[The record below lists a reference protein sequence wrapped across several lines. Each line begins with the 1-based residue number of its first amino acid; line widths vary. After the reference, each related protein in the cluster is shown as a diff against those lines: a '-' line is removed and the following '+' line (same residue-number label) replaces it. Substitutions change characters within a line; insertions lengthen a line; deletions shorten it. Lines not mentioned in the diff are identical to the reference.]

1 MDINQSFAGDWL
13 KAESFEAE
21 MCLTIKHVSKEKVGE
36 DEKPVVSF
44 LETTQ
49 GLVLNKTNASA
60 IVMLYGRETNNW
72 TGKQLILYP
81 TFVDYAGKQVRAIRV
96 RAPGN
101 SSPAPA
107 RPASSPPPPPRRQ
120 AAPASPP
127 PPPELKFWL
136 DLTDG
141 EEATLQPLA
150 EIRRLVA
157 GLEMDKCYWCPEGKE
172 EWHPVDATFLAGGDP
187 FPG

>member
-120 AAPASPP
+120 SAPASPP
-127 PPPELKFWL
+127 PPPEPKFWL
-136 DLTDG
+136 DEGGADPQLH
-141 EEATLQPLA
+141 TLAQIREKVNGGA
-150 EIRRLVA
+150 E
-157 GLEMDKCYWCPEGKE
+157 GLFWCPENGKE
-172 EWHPVDATFLAGGDP
+172 YHPVDQVFLVGGDP